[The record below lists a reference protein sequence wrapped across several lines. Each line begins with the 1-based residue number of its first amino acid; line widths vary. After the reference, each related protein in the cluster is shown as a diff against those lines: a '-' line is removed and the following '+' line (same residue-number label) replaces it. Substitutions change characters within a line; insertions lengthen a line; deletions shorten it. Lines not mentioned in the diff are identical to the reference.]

1 MRSNGSMR
9 SVLPTAVALV
19 SAATAAQAQTTND
32 ATSARPP
39 ESAPYHPAL
48 DVLEEIVVTG
58 TRLAAGARVPTPV
71 TTISADQ
78 LTQVSPNDIA
88 TALAQAPALGDS
100 ILSSQAGSVSGAAGT
115 NGQSLLNLRGLGVNR
130 TLVLLDGQRLGTTN
144 VQDSV
149 DINMIPQSL
158 LKRVDIVT
166 GGASASYGS
175 DAVAGVVNFVL
186 DTTYEGFKAD
196 VSAGTTTYGDA
207 TNGNIVVAFGKT
219 FGDHV
224 RLIAGASLFK
234 EGGVGLPP
242 TGRNY
247 NDNANFGYPNP
258 VAGALPTFL
267 VEPDAR
273 SSIGTYGGLIT
284 GVKGCTSAACKALV
298 NQQFGPGGTLEPFQQ
313 GANPGASYAS
323 GGQGAYVVFGISPR
337 VDRENAILHTEW
349 DVNSN
354 LTLFSEGLFNRTYTS
369 LDGQYP
375 YQTGAVQFT
384 IFRNNAYLPASVA
397 AVFAANPSLTSFTM
411 GRFSHDLGDE
421 TDNTLEKVG
430 RISVGAKGYINQRWT
445 FDASV
450 SEQYTVNNLDIKE
463 TINRNLYAAAD
474 AVVNPANGQVVCNS
488 TLQGLDPGCV
498 PINLFGAGSPG
509 AAAMN
514 YVDGVNRGDTIFRQT
529 GFEANLRG
537 DLGDHLT
544 LGAGPISVASGVA
557 YHHDSANREVDPLSN
572 IYTSC
577 TGVRGCPTTLDGRY
591 GGYQFYNPGPLRG
604 SSSASE
610 AYAEIG
616 IPLLKDLP
624 LVQSLDA
631 DLAGR
636 ETYYSISHL
645 QDTWKLGLQWALNSS
660 IRLRGTSSQ
669 DVRAPDVLELFSS
682 SSTKVSFDLFP
693 YSTAASTTRVS
704 AVNATVGNPN
714 LLPELAHTVTG
725 GIVLTPSW
733 AQGFQTSL
741 DYYKIKIDHA
751 IESLVSQGVVDGCAL
766 GTQSYC
772 HLITVNGTPITSITQ
787 ITAATTGL
795 VVTGPTQNVA
805 VENTSGIDLESV
817 YTRSL
822 GGGNFTARLI
832 GNYALKVD
840 LPTAI
845 TGCAQTSLVGAIGG
859 CLGANGYPRWKGN
872 VSLQYDTQRY
882 GVFVQERFI
891 AKGKADPWDVV
902 GVTVNRNAVP
912 MVEYTDL
919 TLNYTLGSM
928 FHGSGKVYLNVTNL
942 FNRNPPTTIIS
953 SLAYDAFTSYDVYD
967 VLGRRFVL
975 GFRINL

>member
-1 MRSNGSMR
+1 MRSIGFHVR
-9 SVLPTAVALV
+9 GVLRAVALV
-19 SAATAAQAQTTND
+19 SAATAAQAQTAND
-32 ATSARPP
+32 ATGTGPP
-39 ESAPYHPAL
+39 ESARTHPVL

-58 TRLAAGARVPTPV
+58 TRLGPGAKVPTPV
-71 TTISADQ
+71 TSVSADQ
-78 LTQVSPNDIA
+78 LALVSPNDIA
-88 TALAQAPALGDS
+88 TGLAQAPALGDS
-100 ILSSQAGSVSGAAGT
+100 ILSTQAGSVSGAAGT

-130 TLVLLDGQRLGTTN
+130 TLVLLDGQRIGTTN
-144 VQDSV
+144 MSDSV

-186 DTTYEGFKAD
+186 DSAYEGFKAD

-207 TNGNIVVAFGKT
+207 TNGNMVVAFGKS
-219 FGDHV
+219 FGDNF
-224 RLIAGASLFK
+224 RLIAGANLFK

-242 TGRNY
+242 TGRNS
-247 NDNANFGYPNP
+247 NDNAFFGYPNP
-258 VAGALPTFL
+258 VAGASPTFL

-284 GVKGCTSAACKALV
+284 GVKGCTTAACQALV
-298 NQQFGPGGTLEPFQQ
+298 NQQFGPGGALEAFQQ
-313 GANPGASYAS
+313 GANPGAAYAS
-323 GGQGAYVVFGISPR
+323 GGQGANVVFGISPKI
-337 VDRENAILHTEW
+337 DRENALVRAEW

-397 AVFAANPSLTSFTM
+397 AVFAANPTLASFTM

-421 TDNTLEKVG
+421 TDDTLEKVG
-430 RISVGAKGYINQRWT
+430 RLVVGAKGNINGRWT
-445 FDASV
+445 FDTAV
-450 SEQYTVNNLDIKE
+450 TEQYTVNDLDVQE

-474 AVVNPANGQVVCNS
+474 AVVNPATGQIVCNS
-488 TLQGLDPGCV
+488 TLQGLNPGCV
-498 PINLFGAGSPG
+498 PINLFGAGSPS

-514 YVDGVNRGDTIFRQT
+514 YVDGLNRGDTTFKQT

-537 DLGDHLT
+537 DLGDRFN

-557 YHHDSANREVDPLSN
+557 YHRDSADRHVDPLSD
-572 IYTSC
+572 IYTDC
-577 TGVRGCPTTLDGRY
+577 TGVRGCPTTLAGRY
-591 GGYQFYNPGPLRG
+591 GGYQFYNPGPLSG
-604 SSSASE
+604 STNATE

-624 LVQSLDA
+624 WVQSLDA

-682 SSTKVSFDLFP
+682 PSTKVSFDLFP
-693 YSTAASTTRVS
+693 YSTAATTTRVS

-714 LLPELAHTVTG
+714 LLPELAHTSTA

-733 AQGFQTSL
+733 ASGFQTSF

-751 IESLVSQGVVDGCAL
+751 IESLASQGVVDGCGQGIQAD
-766 GTQSYC
+766 C
-772 HLITVNGTPITSITQ
+772 HFITVNGTPITSITQ

-795 VVTGPTQNVA
+795 VVTGPTQNVG
-805 VENTSGIDLESV
+805 VERTSGLDLESV

-822 GGGNFTARLI
+822 WAGSFTARAI
-832 GNYALKVD
+832 GNYLLTED
-840 LPTAI
+840 QPIAI
-845 TGCAQTSLVGAIGG
+845 TGCAQTSIVGAIGG

-872 VSLQYDTQRY
+872 LSLQYDTQHY

-891 AKGKADPWDVV
+891 AHGRADPWDVV
-902 GVTVNRNAVP
+902 GVTVNRNYVP
-912 MVEYTDL
+912 MVEYTDM
-919 TLNYTLGSM
+919 TLSYTPPV
-928 FHGSGKVYLNVTNL
+928 FHGSGKVYFNVTNL
-942 FNRNPPTTIIS
+942 FNRNPPVTIIS
-953 SLAYDAFTSYDVYD
+953 SLAYDAYTSYDVYD
-967 VLGRRFVL
+967 VLGRRFNL
-975 GFRINL
+975 GFRLSL

>member
-1 MRSNGSMR
+1 MPSNQSI
-9 SVLPTAVALV
+9 VALAALTLALAAPCFAEASGADAEAGP
-19 SAATAAQAQTTND
+19 SAP
-32 ATSARPP
+32 ATSQ
-39 ESAPYHPAL
+39 EIEAL
-48 DVLEEIVVTG
+48 QEVVVTG
-58 TRLAAGARVPTPV
+58 TRLPAGFRAPTPV
-71 TTISADQ
+71 TMFSADQ
-78 LTQVSPNDIA
+78 LARVSPNDIA
-88 TALAQAPALGDS
+88 TALAQAPALSDS
-100 ILSSQAGSVSGAAGT
+100 ILGSQAGSVSGAAGT

-158 LKRVDIVT
+158 LKRVDMVT

-186 DTTYEGFKAD
+186 DTTYQGFKAD

-207 TNGNIVVAFGKT
+207 TNGNIVVAFGKA
-219 FGDHV
+219 FGDNL

-242 TGRNY
+242 TGRNA
-247 NDNANFGYPNP
+247 NDNAYVGYPNP
-258 VAGALPTFL
+258 VPGALPTFL
-267 VEPDAR
+267 VEPNAR
-273 SSIGTYGGLIT
+273 SSNGTYGGLIT
-284 GVKGCTSAACKALV
+284 GVKGCTSASCKGLV
-298 NQQFGPGGTLEPFQQ
+298 NQQFGSGGVLEPFQQ

-323 GGQGAYVVFGISPR
+323 GGQGAYVVFGISPAE
-337 VDRENAILHTEW
+337 DRENAFLHTEL

-354 LTLFSEGLFNRTYTS
+354 LTLFAEGLFNRTYTS

-384 IFRNNAYLPASVA
+384 IFRNNAYLPASVS

-411 GRFSHDLGDE
+411 GRFSHDIGDE
-421 TDNTLEKVG
+421 TVNTLEEVG
-430 RISVGAKGYINQRWT
+430 RISVGAKGKINERWT
-445 FDASV
+445 FDASLAQ
-450 SEQYTVNNLDIKE
+450 QYTVNNLDIIE

-474 AVVNPANGQVVCNS
+474 AVVNPANGQIVCNS
-488 TLQGLDPGCV
+488 TLQGLNPGCV
-498 PINLFGAGSPG
+498 PINLFGANSPS
-509 AAAMN
+509 AAAKN
-514 YVDGVNRGDTIFRQT
+514 YVDGVNRGDTVFKQT
-529 GFEANLRG
+529 GFEANVRG
-537 DLGDHLT
+537 DLGEQLT

-557 YHHDSANREVDPLSN
+557 YHHDSADREVDRLST

-577 TGVRGCPTTLDGRY
+577 TGVRGCPATLDGRY
-591 GGYQFYNPGPLRG
+591 GGYQFYNPSPLHG
-604 SSSASE
+604 STSASE

-624 LVQSLDA
+624 LVQSLNL

-636 ETYYSISHL
+636 ETYYSISGL

-669 DVRAPDVLELFSS
+669 DVRAPDVLELFNSG
-682 SSTKVSFDLFP
+682 STKVSFDLFP
-693 YSTAASTTRVS
+693 HSSAPSQTRVS

-714 LLPELAHTVTG
+714 LLPELAHTVTA
-725 GIVLTPSW
+725 GIVLSPSW
-733 AQGFQTSL
+733 TQGLQTSL

-751 IESLVSQGVVDGCAL
+751 IESLISQGVVDGC
-766 GTQSYC
+766 GQGNQSYC
-772 HLITVNGTPITSITQ
+772 HLITVNGTPITSISQ
-787 ITAATTGL
+787 ITATTTGL
-795 VVTGPTQNVA
+795 VVTGPTQNVGI
-805 VENTSGIDLESV
+805 ESTSGLDLESV

-822 GGGNFTARLI
+822 GGGTFIARLI
-832 GNYALKVD
+832 GNYVLKEE

-872 VSLQYDTQRY
+872 VSMQYDTQRY

-891 AKGKADPWDVV
+891 AGGKADPWDVV
-902 GVTVNRNAVP
+902 GVTINRNAVP

-919 TLNYTLGSM
+919 TLNYTLGSV
-928 FHGSGKVYLNVTNL
+928 FHGSAKVYLNVTNL
-942 FNRNPPTTIIS
+942 FNRNPPETIVS
-953 SLAYDAFTSYDVYD
+953 AGAYDSFTSYDVYD

-975 GFRINL
+975 GFRANF